1 MERMID
7 MTLYTIGQ
15 IVTYDNKKWIIDSFT
30 IDGNGQTQAILRRG
44 CYREIVDI
52 ERLEDGRE

>member
-1 MERMID
+1 MID

-15 IVTYDNKKWIIDSFT
+15 IVTYDNKKWIIGSFT

-44 CYREIVDI
+44 CYRKIVDI